1 MKLRHCCLLV
11 LSVFVAT
18 TLRADCP
25 FGFLPASH
33 YSAGG
38 SQPPT
43 GVTAGDFNG
52 DGYVD
57 VAILNGL
64 NKTINILLGG
74 PGGVF
79 SQRSQ
84 ISTDQINEL
93 LTVDVNNDGKLDLAG
108 SSPARNSRVFPQVF
122 PHLQVFHGNGDGT
135 FVAVVPDVGEYIDQN
150 PFYMAL
156 GDFDNNGRIDIAAT
170 KDKGTQGAAAT
181 TQIVSMRNFL
191 GMFLT
196 PKDFQPLSVSD
207 AIAGG
212 IAVGDFDGD
221 GKLDLAVSETP
232 VVLPASRQVSIYYGL
247 GDGTFVRSAN
257 TIVVTTGNTNPKALQ
272 AADFNGDGMSD
283 LAIVMKDDNN
293 FTYPSL
299 KIALSN
305 GAART
310 FAAPVVYGN
319 IEAGGQVLI
328 KDIDGDGK
336 LDVLVAGSRGVN
348 VFPGNGDGTFGVQR
362 IIGSFMQRLAI
373 DDFDHDGGLDIASTS
388 ATTAI
393 DVMLN
398 TCGRVTVNLTS
409 SANPAPQGTP
419 ITISGTVISP
429 PAVAATGTLTL
440 KRGSTVLASGNL
452 NAGTVVFTLND
463 LAPGAYLITAEYS
476 GDSRFV
482 SALMTIHQVVTEPP
496 VRPPPGV
503 NAISFG
509 GPVQVAWIATAN
521 TNHYEI
527 SRNYGAGWVV
537 VGTSL
542 IASFTDSLAPPTAA
556 ILYRVRAFTA
566 GGVASEY
573 SAPDLALTY
582 TFTDGTLQAGVT
594 SVKRVHLT
602 ELREAANAVRALAPL
617 SAMSWAEAT
626 PDIIRAAHLVELR
639 TAIDQAR
646 AALYLPALPHADST
660 LNAGSTL
667 IRAIHF
673 EELRAA
679 MR

>member
-1 MKLRHCCLLV
+1 MKVRHCCLLV

-247 GDGTFVRSAN
+247 
-257 TIVVTTGNTNPKALQ
+257 
-272 AADFNGDGMSD
+272 
-283 LAIVMKDDNN
+283 
-293 FTYPSL
+293 
-299 KIALSN
+299 
-305 GAART
+305 
-310 FAAPVVYGN
+310 
-319 IEAGGQVLI
+319 
-328 KDIDGDGK
+328 
-336 LDVLVAGSRGVN
+336 
-348 VFPGNGDGTFGVQR
+348 GDGTFGVQR